1 MIRILLCSTEE
12 ANKLQGDWTVNIS
25 GNLYVVLRFFSTF
38 DLTQDT
44 NGQSESNQSVHGFLI
59 VTSLPANIKLMNQTV
74 QCTPPKV
81 SSWENWVVM
90 LWLLKYLSLHPWVC
104 VHKLNCVTKFLAE
117 LEFRK
122 IRDLNSP
129 LLRHKGIFKKFKA
142 ISRLIM
148 HNIDSWIEFT
158 YMYGQTLITLCGGSA
173 FNPLTPKISLVTLLT
188 VFHTIHM
195 ILV

>member
-59 VTSLPANIKLMNQTV
+59 VTSLPANIKLKNQIV

-90 LWLLKYLSLHPWVC
+90 LWLLKYVTASLSMP
-104 VHKLNCVTKFLAE
+104 VHKLNCLTKFSAE

-122 IRDLNSP
+122 SRDLNSP
-129 LLRHKGIFKKFKA
+129 LVRRKG
-142 ISRLIM
+142 
-148 HNIDSWIEFT
+148 H
-158 YMYGQTLITLCGGSA
+158 Y
-173 FNPLTPKISLVTLLT
+173 
-188 VFHTIHM
+188 
-195 ILV
+195 